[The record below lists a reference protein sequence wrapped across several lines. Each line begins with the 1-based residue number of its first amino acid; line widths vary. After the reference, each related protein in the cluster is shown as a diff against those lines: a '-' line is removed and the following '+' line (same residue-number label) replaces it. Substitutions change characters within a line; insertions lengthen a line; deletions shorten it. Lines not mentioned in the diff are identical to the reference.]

1 MKRLLID
8 RFMDCD
14 CLPENEDATFRI
26 ECKLLVVVLYDM
38 MDAGEGSLQIRREPV
53 LLVASGRNCI
63 RGVSV
68 HARMRRCNA
77 DPASSKLRV
86 MIHSKMIIHDLGL
99 HCRP

>member
-8 RFMDCD
+8 RFMDC
-14 CLPENEDATFRI
+14 LPENDATFRI

-77 DPASSKLRV
+77 DPASSYE
-86 MIHSKMIIHDLGL
+86 
-99 HCRP
+99 